1 MIEIEN
7 LSFTYAGVER
17 PAVQDVTAKVDTGT
31 IFGLLGPSGAG
42 KSTIQNILIKLLP
55 MQQGSVRFDGKE
67 LGSFGREL
75 FQSVG
80 VSFEHPNIFPKLS
93 GLENL
98 AAFAGL
104 YEGPLR
110 DGAALLDAVGLGDSR
125 TKAAGDYSKGMKQ
138 RLVFARSLLHNPR
151 FLFMDEPTSGLDPAT
166 IETII
171 DLIRAER
178 DRGATIVLTTH
189 DMRVADALC
198 DVIGLLHDGELAAC
212 DTPRNLKLAHGQHAV
227 KVERRD
233 GGQLVTETL
242 FPEQPA
248 DRDRIA
254 LLASSGDF
262 ETLHSQEATLADIF
276 IKLTGRGLAA

>member
-1 MIEIEN
+1 MIEIKD
-7 LSFTYAGVER
+7 LSFTYAGAPR
-17 PAVQDVTAKVDTGT
+17 RAVQDVSATVPTGT

-55 MQQGSVRFDGKE
+55 MQQGTVLFDGAS
-67 LGSFGREL
+67 LASFGREL

-80 VSFEHPNIFPKLS
+80 VSFEHPNIFPKLT
-93 GLENL
+93 GIENL
-98 AAFAGL
+98 RAFAGL

-110 DGAALLDAVGLGDSR
+110 APGPLLDSVGLGDS
-125 TKAAGDYSKGMKQ
+125 KDKLAGDFSKGMKQ

-151 FLFMDEPTSGLDPAT
+151 FLFLDEPTSGLDPAT

-171 DLIRAER
+171 DLIKLER

-189 DMRVADALC
+189 DMHVADALC
-198 DVIGLLHDGELAAC
+198 DTIGLLHDGELAAC
-212 DTPRNLKLAHGQHAV
+212 DTPRALKLAHGEHAV
-227 KVERRD
+227 RIERREQ
-233 GGQLVTETL
+233 GKLVTEVL

-248 DRDRIA
+248 DRERIA
-254 LLASSGDF
+254 ALASAGDF
-262 ETLHSQEATLADIF
+262 ETLHSQEASLADIF